1 MGNKIKTGSIIVKI
15 GLLVGFVIL
24 VLVIIAIYKETN
36 KKKQIQSVIDSLKTE
51 SERIV
56 KSNSTMQ
63 EKIDFFSS
71 NDYIESEARDKLNLK
86 SPDEQVVV
94 VKPSI
99 SKEIVEAEPAQP
111 VQREAVAIVASHL
124 KWWNYFFK
132 Y

>member
-15 GLLVGFVIL
+15 GLLVGFIIL
-24 VLVIIAIYKETN
+24 ILVIIAIYKETD
-36 KKKQIQSVIDSLKTE
+36 KKKQIQAVIDGLKTE

-71 NDYIESEARDKLNLK
+71 KDYIESEARDKLNLK

-94 VKPSI
+94 VKPSV
-99 SKEIVEAEPAQP
+99 SKEVVAAEPVQS
-111 VQREAVAIVASHL
+111 VQRVAVVAVANHL
-124 KWWNYFFK
+124 RWWNYFFK

>member
-1 MGNKIKTGSIIVKI
+1 MNNKTKTGSIIVKI

-36 KKKQIQSVIDSLKTE
+36 KKKQIQAVIDSLKTE

-86 SPDEQVVV
+86 TAFSTSFC
-94 VKPSI
+94 KG
-99 SKEIVEAEPAQP
+99 
-111 VQREAVAIVASHL
+111 
-124 KWWNYFFK
+124 
-132 Y
+132 